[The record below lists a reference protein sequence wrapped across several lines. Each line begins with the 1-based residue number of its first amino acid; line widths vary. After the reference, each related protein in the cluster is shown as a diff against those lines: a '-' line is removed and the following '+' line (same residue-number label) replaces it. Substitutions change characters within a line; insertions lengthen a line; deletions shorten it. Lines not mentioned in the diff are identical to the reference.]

1 MVSSSILPP
10 YTQEEKKVLQIAAL
24 STTLWPFVIVS
35 LLYVK
40 SSWLRIL
47 LFCLRSARIEKTNFL
62 IEK

>member
-24 STTLWPFVIVS
+24 STTPFVAVS

-40 SSWLRIL
+40 SS
-47 LFCLRSARIEKTNFL
+47 
-62 IEK
+62 